1 MKTRTLMLRL
11 SAAGCVLLTLVSA
24 VSAQRGWVPY
34 RVNTGGADLNT
45 VYFSDSKR
53 GWVGGDEGFLSRTDD
68 GGSSWARQTLNTKAA
83 INDIYFRDKEIG
95 FLLAGNS
102 IFVTRDNGNSWTKSR
117 TFLPEEFEG
126 AEVELRSEERRVG
139 KECRSGWAAG

>member
-102 IFVTRDNGNSWTKSR
+102 
-117 TFLPEEFEG
+117 
-126 AEVELRSEERRVG
+126 RSEEHTSELQSPCNLVM
-139 KECRSGWAAG
+139 